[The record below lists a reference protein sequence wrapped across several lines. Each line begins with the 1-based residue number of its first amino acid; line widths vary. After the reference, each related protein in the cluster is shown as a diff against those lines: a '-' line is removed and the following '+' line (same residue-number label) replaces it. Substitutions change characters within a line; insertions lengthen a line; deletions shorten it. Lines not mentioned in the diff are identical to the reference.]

1 MMKDILAI
9 GSFFNAESN
18 VIPILSAE
26 DEVRM
31 SEEELPSVVA
41 LLPMRN
47 TVLFPGMVIPITVGR
62 EKSLRLARECSGSD
76 EPIGVVT
83 QRDSSVEDPTIKDLY
98 RIATLA
104 RILKT
109 LNLPDGNVMMVV
121 QGVKV
126 FEIGRVTQSR
136 PYYRCTTLPYPTNDL
151 NPEITTSEEFQAKM
165 MLIRETMGNIL
176 QLTPGVSRDAMT
188 AVNNIES
195 NSFLINFIVSNLSV
209 ELDKKQDILETQDIM
224 ERCDK
229 VIAILSHE
237 QQVMEIKHQIHTKSH
252 QEMEKQQREY
262 ILNQQMKTIQEELGG
277 PSTEKDFDDLRGRRR
292 RNGTRR
298 PPTSS
303 RRSSRNCSA
312 PTSCRP
318 STPCSSTI
326 WS

>member
-1 MMKDILAI
+1 MKDILAI

-165 MLIRETMGNIL
+165 MLIREMLLSSGINANSVTISSCDEAYAYIALTEDGKITYMGFEISVQVRADGKNYTL
-176 QLTPGVSRDAMT
+176 ARTHTLEVTSRGSAK
-188 AVNNIES
+188 V
-195 NSFLINFIVSNLSV
+195 
-209 ELDKKQDILETQDIM
+209 
-224 ERCDK
+224 K
-229 VIAILSHE
+229 VIFID
-237 QQVMEIKHQIHTKSH
+237 VD
-252 QEMEKQQREY
+252 
-262 ILNQQMKTIQEELGG
+262 EE
-277 PSTEKDFDDLRGRRR
+277 EE
-292 RNGTRR
+292 
-298 PPTSS
+298 
-303 RRSSRNCSA
+303 
-312 PTSCRP
+312 
-318 STPCSSTI
+318 
-326 WS
+326 